1 MNSLPSLFS
10 SFSFVSKKE
19 RNKNNFENNNI
30 NNIKSIKHNFL
41 LFSSPNKNNN
51 NNNNNIKYI
60 KDFEKTFYNNY
71 YNHSQSQFNS
81 PIHYKIKSHNK
92 KIKRKIKNKNKIIDE
107 NEQEFLSNIITEG
120 NYQNINKNNKFNLS
134 TDLNYDEKILINNII
149 NNNKSQTNQTLNVF
163 YKKQSFNSPFNSK
176 YILNCNSQIMKT
188 LNDMRMLTQCNK
200 FYKKINEVNKKN
212 YFLKKMPKIRV
223 SKFSNPE
230 TNFIFKNI
238 QNNNILTLSQNLNNN
253 NSNNNNTIN
262 SNSNNNNNNNNNND
276 INNNKENNK
285 NIKKLK
291 HKNSTTPLENIL
303 GIPNNLISRD
313 KLFSSLRI
321 FFTKLSTQLH
331 PSSRG
336 KFSFTITE
344 DFNLYIFGGIQSK
357 CLNDLWKYNFSKNIW
372 HKEEIINESESPL
385 PRYAHSMS
393 IFNDNIYI
401 FGGSISLKHLL
412 IHNRENNISV
422 FDMKSKKY
430 YYPLCNNSRNVPWR
444 KNHIGIGVGNTL
456 FIYGG
461 INDEGEILNDFWVF
475 EYLKL
480 KWNPLE
486 YRSLIKIPYLA
497 YHSAC
502 LVLKNRA
509 ILYHNDFNIY
519 KIPEGNINKNVKNKP
534 KIEGI
539 YIFGGI
545 SNDNNNNNEN
555 NNNSSN
561 NNNYY
566 FKDLFVIKIG
576 TKPVDIFRLPTRG
589 KMPSPRI
596 DFSMS
601 YYNYLNFLVVYG
613 GKYEGVIINEIM
625 FLDLETLSWIK
636 PLYDENEINKI
647 SENIIICIEEKIY
660 VLGGLGNNGFEK
672 FEFNIINFDLFE
684 SNYNNNNING
694 IMENF
699 SN

>member
-10 SFSFVSKKE
+10 SFSFTSKKNN
-19 RNKNNFENNNI
+19 NKNNENN
-30 NNIKSIKHNFL
+30 NNIKSFKHNFL
-41 LFSSPNKNNN
+41 LFSSPSNIHNKNNNN

-60 KDFEKTFYNNY
+60 KEFEHTFYNNY
-71 YNHSQSQFNS
+71 YYKNNSNRSIFNS
-81 PIHYKIKSHNK
+81 PIHYKMKNSNK
-92 KIKRKIKNKNKIIDE
+92 KMKRKIKNYKIINE
-107 NEQEFLSNIITEG
+107 NEEEFLSNIITEG

-134 TDLNYDEKILINNII
+134 TDLNYDEKYVINNVI
-149 NNNKSQTNQTLNVF
+149 NNNKSQNNKTLNVF

-176 YILNCNSQIMKT
+176 LILNCNNKIMKT
-188 LNDMRMLTQCNK
+188 LNDMRMYSQCNQ

-212 YFLKKMPKIRV
+212 YFLNKMPKIRV
-223 SKFSNPE
+223 SKFSSPE
-230 TNFIFKNI
+230 TNFIFKNL
-238 QNNNILTLSQNLNNN
+238 QNNNNNILAISQNINNN
-253 NSNNNNTIN
+253 NNNNTIN
-262 SNSNNNNNNNNNND
+262 SNNSKNNNNNNDNNNNNNNNNN
-276 INNNKENNK
+276 NK
-285 NIKKLK
+285 NKKKLK
-291 HKNSTTPLENIL
+291 YQNSINPLENIL

-321 FFTKLSTQLH
+321 FFTSLSTQLH

-336 KFSFTITE
+336 KFSFTLTE

-357 CLNDLWKYNFSKNIW
+357 CLNDLWVYNFQKNIW
-372 HKEEIINESESPL
+372 KKEEENENESPL
-385 PRYAHSMS
+385 PRYSHTMS
-393 IFNDNIYI
+393 YYNDNIYI
-401 FGGSISLKHLL
+401 FGGSISYQHLL
-412 IHNRENNISV
+412 IHNRENNISI
-422 FDMKSKKY
+422 FDTKTKKY
-430 YYPLCNNSRNVPWR
+430 YYPLCINSRNVPWR

-456 FIYGG
+456 LIYGG

-475 EYLKL
+475 EYMKL

-502 LVLKNRA
+502 LVIKSRA
-509 ILYHNDFNIY
+509 VLYHNEFNVY

-545 SNDNNNNNEN
+545 NNSDNINNN
-555 NNNSSN
+555 
-561 NNNYY
+561 Y

-576 TKPVDIFRLPTRG
+576 SKPVDIFKIPTKG
-589 KMPSPRI
+589 KMPLPRV

-601 YYNYLNFLVVYG
+601 YYNYLNFLVIYG

-636 PLYDENEINKI
+636 PLYDENEISKI
-647 SENIIICIEEKIY
+647 SENIIICLDEKIY
-660 VLGGLGNNGFEK
+660 VLGGLGNEGFEK
-672 FEFNIINFDLFE
+672 FEFNIINFDIFE
-684 SNYNNNNING
+684 NNYNNNNING
-694 IMENF
+694 IIENF